1 MINPADLFAGKHVLI
16 TGGLGMIGSTIA
28 RKLAPF
34 GARIT
39 LVDAC
44 IEPYGANDFNIAA
57 IRDKVQVSV
66 TDIRDKPAMGHLVKG
81 QDIIF
86 NLAGQVSHNDSLNN
100 PFLDADINYIG
111 HLNVLECVR
120 RYAPEA
126 VVLFAGSRLQFGRIE
141 KNPVDESHPLRPRT
155 PYALNK
161 TAAENM
167 YLFYHQVHRLRCVV
181 FRIANPYGPRSQMKH
196 SKYSM
201 VNWFI
206 RQAMENQAIKVFG
219 DGCQVRDYIYVDDLA
234 DAFIRSA
241 VSPACMG
248 KVFNVGSGVG
258 VRFKDM
264 AETIVRAVKGGTVQF
279 VPWPE
284 DYINVETGD
293 YVTDITRICRA
304 IEWQPGTDFTA
315 GVQLT
320 VEYYRKNKILY
331 WQ

>member
-1 MINPADLFAGKHVLI
+1 MFANKNVMI

-28 RKLAPF
+28 HKLVPL
-34 GARIT
+34 GARVT
-39 LVDAC
+39 LVDAF
-44 IEPYGANDFNIAA
+44 IEPYGANDYNIEG
-57 IRDKVQVSV
+57 IRDNVQISV
-66 TDIRDKPAMGHLVKG
+66 TDIRDKDAIRHLVKK

-86 NLAGQVSHNDSLNN
+86 NLAGQVSHNDSLKN

-120 RYAPEA
+120 RNAPEA

-141 KNPVDESHPLRPRT
+141 KNPVDESHPLQPRT

-206 RQAMENQAIKVFG
+206 RQAMDNQAIKVFG
-219 DGCQVRDYIYVDDLA
+219 DGLQVRDYIYVDDLA
-234 DAFIRSA
+234 EAFIRAA
-241 VSPACMG
+241 VSEACMG
-248 KVFNVGSGVG
+248 NVFNVGSGVG
-258 VRFKDM
+258 TRFRDM
-264 AETIVRAVKGGTVQF
+264 AETIVRAAKGGTVEF
-279 VPWPE
+279 VPWPH

-293 YVTDITRICRA
+293 YVTDIARICEAVSWRPA
-304 IEWQPGTDFTA
+304 TAFDVGIER
-315 GVQLT
+315 T
-320 VEYYRKNKILY
+320 VAYYRKNKSYY
-331 WQ
+331 W